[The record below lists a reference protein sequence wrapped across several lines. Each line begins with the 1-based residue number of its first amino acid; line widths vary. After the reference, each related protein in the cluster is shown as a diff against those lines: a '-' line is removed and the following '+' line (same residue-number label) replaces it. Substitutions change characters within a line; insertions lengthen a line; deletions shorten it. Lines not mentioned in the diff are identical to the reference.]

1 MSESVESREAK
12 YGEKMIEVRI
22 RFFTDK
28 IAEGEGQIRPKHA
41 WASGVVRM
49 QRNESHGITP
59 KNPRPFNSLM
69 DILGVVEK
77 VLIQHGIKLHR
88 TGRMWDYIE

>member
-41 WASGVVRM
+41 WASGMVRM

-69 DILGVVEK
+69 DIPGVVER

-88 TGRMWDYIE
+88 IGRMWDYIE

>member
-1 MSESVESREAK
+1 MAESIESREAK
-12 YGEKMIEVRI
+12 YGERMIEVRI
-22 RFFTDK
+22 RFWTDE

-41 WASGVVRM
+41 WTSGVVRM

-69 DILGVVEK
+69 DIPGVVEK

-88 TGRMWDYIE
+88 ISRMWKYIE